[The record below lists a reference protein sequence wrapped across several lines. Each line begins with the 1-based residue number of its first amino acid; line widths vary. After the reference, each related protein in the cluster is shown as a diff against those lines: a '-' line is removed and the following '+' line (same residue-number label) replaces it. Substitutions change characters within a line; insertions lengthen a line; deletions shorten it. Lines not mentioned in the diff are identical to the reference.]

1 MNFIDT
7 HLHLNA
13 KEFEGDLGEVI
24 SRARAVGVRHM
35 ITIGS
40 GYGPENYRSAA
51 EIAERYNLLFAAGVH
66 PHDAD
71 LGLSITAPDPYYLSR
86 LEKILTN
93 ISAISSN
100 PRMVGIGEV
109 GLDYYYNHSDR
120 GIQRETF
127 YRFLEI
133 SVALKMPV
141 IIHSRDAF
149 EDTID
154 IIKAFNGKIRGEFH
168 CFTGDTHQARV
179 LLDMGFYISIAGIVT
194 FSKTEEI
201 RQVVGYLPSDRIL
214 IETDSPFLSPTPYRG
229 MRNEPSFI
237 VKTYEKVAEL
247 RGTNIE
253 DLSRQ
258 VFINTANCLRIK
270 EGYFDD
276 TN

>member
-7 HLHLNA
+7 HLHLSA
-13 KEFEGDLGEVI
+13 KEFEGDLGEVL
-24 SRARAVGVRHM
+24 SRAKAVGVRHM

-40 GYGPENYRSAA
+40 GYGSENYHSAA

-71 LGLSITAPDPYYLSR
+71 LGLGITAPDHHYLLR

-93 ISAISSN
+93 ISAMCSN
-100 PRMVGIGEV
+100 ARMVGIGEI
-109 GLDYYYNHSDR
+109 GLDYYYDHSDR

-127 YRFLEI
+127 YRFLEL
-133 SVALKMPV
+133 SVSLKMPV

-154 IIKAFNGKIRGEFH
+154 IIKAFNGNIRGEFH

-179 LLDMGFYISIAGIVT
+179 LLDMGFYISIAGVVT

-214 IETDSPFLSPTPYRG
+214 VETDSPFLSPTPYRG
-229 MRNEPSFI
+229 MRNEPAFI
-237 VKTYEKVAEL
+237 VKTYEKIAEL
-247 RGTNIE
+247 RGTDIE
-253 DLSRQ
+253 DLARQ
-258 VFINTANCLRIK
+258 VIINTANCLRIR
-270 EGYFDD
+270 EEYFND
-276 TN
+276 TD